1 MSMQYRTLGRTGLK
15 VSAITMGTFTFGGR
29 GAFANA
35 ASQGVAEARDLVDV
49 CLSHGVNLFDTANM
63 YSLGLSEQILGE
75 VLHGRDVDAM
85 VTSKARM
92 PIGDGVNDQGTSRW
106 HLIRECERSLKRLKR
121 DHIDIY
127 YMHEW
132 DGLTAVEETMAALD
146 TLVRDGKV
154 RYVGCSNYSA
164 WHVMKSLAAAD
175 AMGGTRFATQQ
186 IHYTLEAREAEYELL
201 PLSVAEDLGVLV
213 WSPLAAGLLSGKHQ
227 RGQDTPTDSRQA
239 SGWDEP
245 PIRDKERLWKIVDAL
260 NAIAKHRGISVAQ
273 VSLAWL
279 LTRPAISSLVV
290 GGRNTQQFEDSLK
303 APELV
308 LDEQELQSLN
318 DASRLPL
325 IYPYWHQHNFA
336 SPRFNKADR
345 ALHDSYPDRHY
356 GGEDSLT

>member
-1 MSMQYRTLGRTGLK
+1 MQYRTLGRTGLK

-29 GAFANA
+29 GAFSRAAN
-35 ASQGVAEARDLVDV
+35 QGVKEARSLVDL

-63 YSLGLSEQILGE
+63 YSLGLSEEILGE

-92 PIGDGVNDQGTSRW
+92 PIGEGANDQGTSRW

-127 YMHEW
+127 YVHEW

-154 RYVGCSNYSA
+154 RYVGCSNYSG

-175 AMGGTRFATQQ
+175 AMNGTRFATQQ

-201 PLSVAEDLGVLV
+201 PLSVAEELGVLV
-213 WSPLAAGLLSGKHQ
+213 WSPLAAGLLSGKH
-227 RGQDTPTDSRQA
+227 RRDSSTPEDSRQA
-239 SGWDEP
+239 AGWNEP
-245 PIRDKERLWKIVDAL
+245 PIRDKERLWRIVDVL
-260 NAIAKHRGISVAQ
+260 LSIGEVRGVSAAQ
-273 VSLAWL
+273 VNLAWL
-279 LTRPAISSLVV
+279 LTRPAIASLVV
-290 GGRNTQQFEDSLK
+290 GGRNREQFEDSLQ
-303 APELV
+303 ASELV
-308 LDEQELQSLN
+308 LTDEECKQL
-318 DASRLPL
+318 DDVSRLPL

-336 SPRFNKADR
+336 LPRLGEADR
-345 ALHDSYPDRHY
+345 ALHASYPDRHY
-356 GGEDSLT
+356 GGEDLLV

>member
-1 MSMQYRTLGRTGLK
+1 MQYRTLGRTGLK

-29 GAFANA
+29 GAFSRAAN
-35 ASQGVAEARDLVDV
+35 QGVKQARNLVDQ
-49 CLSHGVNLFDTANM
+49 CLSRGVNLFDTANM
-63 YSLGLSEQILGE
+63 YSLGLSEEILGE

-92 PIGDGVNDQGTSRW
+92 PIGEGVNDQGTSRW

-127 YMHEW
+127 YVHEW

-154 RYVGCSNYSA
+154 RYTGCSNYSA

-175 AMGGTRFATQQ
+175 AMNGARFATQQ

-213 WSPLAAGLLSGKHQ
+213 WSPLAAGLLSGKH
-227 RGQDTPTDSRQA
+227 RREIDVPADSRQA
-239 SGWDEP
+239 AGWDEP
-245 PIRDKERLWKIVDAL
+245 PIRDKERLWRIVDVLVSIGEA
-260 NAIAKHRGISVAQ
+260 RGVSAAQ
-273 VSLAWL
+273 VNLAWL
-279 LTRPAISSLVV
+279 LTRPAIASLVV
-290 GGRNTQQFEDSLK
+290 GGRTVEQFEDTLQ
-303 APELV
+303 ATELELTEEECRR
-308 LDEQELQSLN
+308 LD
-318 DASRLPL
+318 DVSRLPL

-336 SPRFNKADR
+336 LPRLSEADR
-345 ALHDSYPDRHY
+345 ALHASYPDRHY
-356 GGEDSLT
+356 GGEDSLV

>member
-1 MSMQYRTLGRTGLK
+1 MQYRTLGRTGLK

-29 GAFANA
+29 GAFASA
-35 ASQGVAEARDLVDV
+35 ASQSVAQARELVDV
-49 CLSHGVNLFDTANM
+49 CLAHGVNLFDTANM
-63 YSLGLSEQILGE
+63 YSLGLSEEILGE

-92 PIGDGVNDQGTSRW
+92 PIGEGVNDQGTSRW
-106 HLIRECERSLKRLKR
+106 HLIRECERSLKRLQR

-175 AMGGTRFATQQ
+175 AMNGTRFATQQ

-201 PLSVAEDLGVLV
+201 PLSVAEELGVLV
-213 WSPLAAGLLSGKHQ
+213 WSPLAAGLLSGKHRRAQ
-227 RGQDTPTDSRQA
+227 PVPGDSRQA
-239 SGWDEP
+239 AGWNEP
-245 PIRDKERLWKIVDAL
+245 PIRDMERLWRIVDVL
-260 NAIAKHRGISVAQ
+260 VDIGDTRG
-273 VSLAWL
+273 VSAARINLAWL
-279 LTRPAISSLVV
+279 LTRPAIASLVV
-290 GGRNTQQFEDSLK
+290 GGRSAEQFEDSLQ
-303 APELV
+303 ATELELTDDELRR
-308 LDEQELQSLN
+308 LD
-318 DASRLPL
+318 DVSRLPL

-336 SPRFNKADR
+336 LPRLSAADR
-345 ALHDSYPDRHY
+345 ALHASYPDRHY